1 MMRVCGAAD
10 PMPMGRTESL
20 PPEAESD
27 VEEDVVDLEEV
38 VDRVTN
44 AKEG

>member
-20 PPEAESD
+20 PPDAERD

-38 VDRVTN
+38 VARVTN
-44 AKEG
+44 AEEG